1 MGQKYYRVKMEIAHN
16 GRSNRATDK
25 RIYDL
30 KLGALIDCVST
41 IVEWISSTV
50 EVGQN
55 LFVSHSSCYY
65 YAFLFM

>member
-1 MGQKYYRVKMEIAHN
+1 MGQKYYRVKIEIAYN
-16 GRSNRATDK
+16 GKSNIAIDK
-25 RIYDL
+25 RISEL

-41 IVEWISSTV
+41 IVEWMSGTV

-65 YAFLFM
+65 HSFLFM